1 MLNWQDDLKR
11 YIAKKFKQATGE
23 EIPLANIKTVE
34 VHADIDLA
42 KLSIT
47 ELTYMY
53 AFSLMKEDFEH
64 AQRIADVIKEKK
76 HRIEIE
82 TDDSKR
88 IGSVNVY
95 KDTKRK
101 SKVVAHVSLKV
112 LPDGM
117 MIDFEKEEF

>member
-11 YIAKKFKQATGE
+11 YIAKKFKQETGE

-34 VHADIDLA
+34 VHVDIDLA
-42 KLSIT
+42 KLSII

-53 AFSLMKEDFEH
+53 AFSLMKEDFEY
-64 AQRIADVIKEKK
+64 AQKIADVIKTKK
-76 HRIEIE
+76 HRIDIE
-82 TDDSKR
+82 TDESKR
-88 IGSVNVY
+88 TGSINVY